1 MYSHNFSKRR
11 WGVTDYLILSNIIVY
26 IILSVAA
33 LNPFD
38 VTNSF
43 LFILLAQYN
52 TLVYKGFVYQL
63 FTAMFVHLNLLHLL
77 SNMFFLYLFGKYLEG
92 LFPRRIYLIV
102 YFGGGLL
109 GNILTLALGPYLI
122 SGGASGAI
130 FSIYAFL
137 LVIAYKTNRRSFRSI
152 LFILILM
159 LMLNSGFNTN
169 SVAHAGGALFGLLY
183 GYYLLKRHP
192 IVKVEPKER
201 YHEYSYSSDD
211 FW

>member
-1 MYSHNFSKRR
+1 MYAHISGRR
-11 WGVTDYLILSNIIVY
+11 QWGVTEYLILANVIVY
-26 IILSVAA
+26 IILSIAA
-33 LNPFD
+33 LNPID
-38 VTNSF
+38 VTGSF
-43 LFILLAQYN
+43 LFYLLAQVN
-52 TLVYKGFVYQL
+52 FLVYEGFVYQL
-63 FTAMFVHLNLLHLL
+63 FTAMFVHLNILHLL

-92 LFPRRIYLIV
+92 LFPRRTYLLV

-137 LVIAYKTNRRSFRSI
+137 IVITYKTNQRSFRSI
-152 LFILILM
+152 LFVLILM
-159 LMLNSGFNTN
+159 LMLNSGLNTN

-183 GYYLLKRHP
+183 GYYILKRRF
-192 IVKVEPKER
+192 IVRRAPEER
-201 YHEYSYSSDD
+201 YYEYSYSSDE